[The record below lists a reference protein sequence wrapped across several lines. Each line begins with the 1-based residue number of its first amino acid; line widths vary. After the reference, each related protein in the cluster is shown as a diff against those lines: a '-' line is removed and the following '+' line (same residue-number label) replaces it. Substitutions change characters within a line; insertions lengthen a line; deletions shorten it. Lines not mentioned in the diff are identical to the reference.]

1 MYPERHSQTKI
12 STIILISSASL
23 IIAFL
28 VPPIPQDPDYHQF
41 ADQRTIFGISNYWDV
56 ISNAPFLLIGL
67 LGLNELLYRRSLHY
81 PQSLFWSYLVFF
93 AGTLLVGFGS
103 GYYHLDPDNE
113 TLVWDRLPMTFA
125 FMAFFSIVIGEFISE
140 QVGKILLLPL
150 LLVGAFSVFYWIMT
164 ERSGAGDL
172 RPYGLVQF
180 LPMLLI
186 PLIIIWFRSGYTP
199 VKYLW
204 LMMFAYLA
212 AKIFEF
218 GDVYIYH
225 LTGCLSGHTIKHLL
239 AALAPFF
246 LLMGLRK
253 RVRLR

>member
-1 MYPERHSQTKI
+1 MYAQPSQTKI
-12 STIILISSASL
+12 WIIILLSCASL

-28 VPPIPQDPDYHQF
+28 VSPVPQDPAYHQF
-41 ADQRTIFGISNYWDV
+41 ADQRTIIGIPNFWNV
-56 ISNAPFLLIGL
+56 ISNVPFLLIGL
-67 LGLNELLYRRSLHY
+67 LGLNELLHQKSLYY

-103 GYYHLDPDNE
+103 GYYHLNPDNE

-125 FMAFFSIVIGEFISE
+125 FMAFFSIIIGEFISE
-140 QVGKILLLPL
+140 KIGKMLLLPL
-150 LLVGAFSVFYWIMT
+150 LLVGAFSVFYWIVT

-186 PLIIIWFRSGYTP
+186 PLIVLWFRSGYTQ
-199 VKYLW
+199 VKYIW
-204 LMMFAYLA
+204 LMMLAYLA

-218 GDVYIYH
+218 GDIYIYH
-225 LTGCLSGHTIKHLL
+225 LTGFLSGHTIKHLF
-239 AALAPFF
+239 AALAPF
-246 LLMGLRK
+246 LLLVGLRK
-253 RVRLR
+253 RVSLR